1 MLFRHLLEA
10 YKALSDS
17 ERESVRSQLSNFLAS
32 GILRNDDYVILL
44 VTDVDSQRYVLVHC
58 TGKYNGFEYKK
69 TISDSAFEK
78 YAAKYG
84 IKVNN
89 PIDLNI
95 IDKILQVKRIKK
107 F

>member
-10 YKALSDS
+10 YKALSNS
-17 ERESVRSQLSNFLAS
+17 ERESVRNQLSNFLAS
-32 GILRNDDYVILL
+32 GILHNDDYVILL
-44 VTDVDSQRYVLVHC
+44 VTDADSQRYVLVHC
-58 TGKYNGFEYKK
+58 KEKYNGFEYKK
-69 TISDSAFEK
+69 TISDSVFEK

-95 IDKILQVKRIKK
+95 IDKILRVKKVKK